1 MTRFFDSSA
10 IVTAYGHRPDGAR
23 VRQLMG
29 GRVAVSRLAEVEVV
43 SALARL
49 AREVSLP
56 NARRDAGIS
65 AFLVDF
71 VEWETIEVV
80 PEVTAQAR
88 DLLLTHVLRASDA
101 VQLASALMVQSRL
114 AGALDGF
121 VCFDRRL
128 ANAARREH
136 LTVIGD

>member
-10 IVTAYGHRPDGAR
+10 IVTAYGHQPNGAR
-23 VRQLMG
+23 VRQLMD

-43 SALARL
+43 SALARM
-49 AREVSLP
+49 AREISLP
-56 NARRDAGIS
+56 NARRDAGIA

-71 VEWETIEVV
+71 AEWETIEVA
-80 PEVTAQAR
+80 PEVTARAR
-88 DLLLTHVLRASDA
+88 DLLVTYVLRASDA
-101 VQLASALMVQSRL
+101 VQLASALIVQSRL

-128 ANAARREH
+128 ADAARREH
-136 LTVIGD
+136 LIVIGN

>member
-1 MTRFFDSSA
+1 
-10 IVTAYGHRPDGAR
+10 
-23 VRQLMG
+23 MG

>member
-10 IVTAYGHRPDGAR
+10 IVTAYGHQPNGAR
-23 VRQLMG
+23 VRQLMH

-49 AREVSLP
+49 AREISLS
-56 NARRDAGIS
+56 NTVRDAGIS
-65 AFLVDF
+65 AFLEDF
-71 VEWETIEVV
+71 AEWETIELA
-80 PEVTAQAR
+80 PEVTAHAR
-88 DLLLTHVLRASDA
+88 GLLVTYVLRASDA

-114 AGALDGF
+114 AGALAGF

-128 ANAARREH
+128 ADAARREH
-136 LTVIGD
+136 LTVIDN